1 MISQIKKIGII
12 PVIVLNNQQEVELL
26 GNALSLG
33 GIPCA
38 EITFRSEFAAEA
50 IALMVTK
57 FPDILVGAGTVLTCE
72 QVDKAIKAG
81 AKFIVTPGLNERVVR
96 YCQEKNILV
105 IPGVCTPSEIER
117 ALGLGIEIVK
127 FFPAEVFGGI
137 NFIKA
142 VSAPYSN
149 VKFIPTGG
157 INLNNVENY
166 LKHPRVLAC
175 GGSWMVKRD
184 LIENQEYDH
193 ITNLIK
199 DAKRI
204 VNSVRGNP

>member
-50 IALMVTK
+50 IELMVTK

>member
-12 PVIVLNNQQEVELL
+12 PVIVLHNQQEVELL
-26 GNALSLG
+26 GNALSIG

-50 IALMVTK
+50 IALMVNK
-57 FPDILVGAGTVLTCE
+57 FPDILVGAGTVLSCE

-81 AKFIVTPGLNERVVR
+81 AKFIVTPGLNEHVVR

-137 NFIKA
+137 NFVKA

-157 INLNNVENY
+157 VNVNNVENY
-166 LKHPRVLAC
+166 LKHPKVLAC
-175 GGSWMVKRD
+175 GGSWMVKRN
-184 LIENQEYDH
+184 LIENQEYDQ

-204 VNSVRGNP
+204 VDSVRGNP

>member
-117 ALGLGIEIVK
+117 ALGLGIEIMK

-204 VNSVRGNP
+204 VDSVRGNP